1 MAFGIL
7 YYSIGLKIRAH
18 KRLFRVLATIV
29 SRKFGNRP
37 IIHKVRENTEIG
49 VEERHPLRTLLA
61 ALWKISNWV
70 FRHINLLLF
79 LATHSTSVLFFVLVI
94 STRVCDSGSS
104 TFSDTFSLAHFVVK
118 PTL

>member
-29 SRKFGNRP
+29 SRKFGHRP
-37 IIHKVRENTEIG
+37 IIHKVRRNTEIR

-61 ALWKISNWV
+61 ALWRISNWL

-104 TFSDTFSLAHFVVK
+104 TNSLTVSPWHI
-118 PTL
+118 L